1 MPFQGLWIE
10 APVQVLENRVRDRRR
25 DISDAT
31 IEIVRQQS
39 DYDLGDITWARIDG
53 SGTRDETLNLGKR
66 EIGIG
71 D

>member
-1 MPFQGLWIE
+1 M
-10 APVQVLENRVRDRRR
+10 RDRRR